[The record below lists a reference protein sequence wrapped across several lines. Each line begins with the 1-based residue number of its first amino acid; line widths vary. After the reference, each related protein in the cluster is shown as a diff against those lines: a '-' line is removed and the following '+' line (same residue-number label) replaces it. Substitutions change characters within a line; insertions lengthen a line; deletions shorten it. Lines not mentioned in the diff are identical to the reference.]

1 MLEPSGPNFA
11 PHPNYLFGKWKVR
24 IAANADIGQMDHFRI
39 AAVTVDHSSKEVS
52 HFRCCPP
59 VVVVR
64 MCGHVVAVENHDGKA
79 RELQQAIF

>member
-1 MLEPSGPNFA
+1 M
-11 PHPNYLFGKWKVR
+11 R
-24 IAANADIGQMDHFRI
+24 IAANADIGQTDHFRI
-39 AAVTVDHSSKEVS
+39 AAVTVDRSSEEVS

-64 MCGHVVAVENHDGKA
+64 MRGWRLRDVVAVENHDGKA

>member
-1 MLEPSGPNFA
+1 MSKKISAEIRHQVLLLLRQGARAQS
-11 PHPNYLFGKWKVR
+11 
-24 IAANADIGQMDHFRI
+24 I